1 MSLEPEL
8 SIPRDDESVSKKHLS
23 EYKPGLLGL
32 GTNTLSPSNIKT
44 TDDIVGLSSGC
55 CWTHKRP
62 IWIHF
67 KIDSWVVTWSS
78 SNGSINSMALFSFQS
93 FHA

>member
-55 CWTHKRP
+55 C
-62 IWIHF
+62 
-67 KIDSWVVTWSS
+67 
-78 SNGSINSMALFSFQS
+78 
-93 FHA
+93 